1 MTPTPRNIEVD
12 TIRTFALIGIC
23 IVNIP
28 FLGLTVTQKL
38 VPPTAFADQVA
49 VFAVEALFQG
59 KSILIL
65 SFIFGWG
72 MHLQDQAAARMLIE
86 PERVR

>member
-28 FLGLTVTQKL
+28 FLGLTVSQQL
-38 VPPTAFADQVA
+38 VPPKKPFDQAA

-59 KSILIL
+59 KFFLIF
-65 SFIFGWG
+65 SFLVGWG
-72 MHLQDQAAARMLIE
+72 MHIQDQAAARMLIE